1 MENET
6 NSQNQQQTQPD
17 SAQEQSNIQ
26 QNNTQTQTVQT
37 FDDVLNSSKDYQSEF
52 DRRVSQALA
61 TAQQKW
67 EQSKIDEQDE
77 AKKLEKMT
85 QAQRESYLLQKDKEA
100 FAKQKA
106 QFAAEQMKVA
116 CANELVK
123 RGLDSSFADFI
134 TAETAEKTNERLAAF
149 ENAFNEA
156 VQAATNNRMRGAAPP
171 KDPETKEPKDPFLMG
186 FTAKN

>member
-1 MENET
+1 MAEET
-6 NSQNQQQTQPD
+6 TNQNQEQTPPDSNQSQQTPP
-17 SAQEQSNIQ
+17 NTQ
-26 QNNTQTQTVQT
+26 QNAGVPT
-37 FDDVLNSSKDYQSEF
+37 FDDILSSNKDYQSEF

-106 QFAAEQMKVA
+106 EFAAQQMKVA

-134 TAETAEKTNERLAAF
+134 TAETAEKTNERLDAF

-156 VQAATNNRMRGAAPP
+156 VQAATNNKMRGTTPP
-171 KDPETKEPKDPFLMG
+171 KDPKPNEPTDPFLAG
-186 FTAKN
+186 FSAK